1 MPSTNAWNCGL
12 CRLAGCAAFHSI
24 VAQAAGPAL
33 VGLDSSSEA
42 GRDKTAKVLANM
54 AVEPVLQGC
63 IAEAA
68 LSALSE
74 LLHNGPTSGG
84 GPSPQSY
91 SSAGE
96 DKSTAMPGLF
106 GLLQDACVSPMAR
119 LYAGSALLHM
129 ADNMPLRNRV
139 ADAAG
144 PLLVT
149 LLQVPSGDPCKAT
162 ARSTFVRAGLAAATQ
177 EAGVVN
183 SALAEPPA
191 PDKVQCSLLPHKC
204 PVMHIYAFS
213 CSSILTDRC
222 FCVGACLLDSQSS
235 CADLMW
241 SEAATGS
248 LRMLRSSVC
257 L

>member
-1 MPSTNAWNCGL
+1 MLQLPSTDTCGCGL

-33 VGLDSSSEA
+33 VGLDSSTEA
-42 GRDKTAKVLANM
+42 GKDKTAKVLANM

-84 GPSPQSY
+84 GSNPQSY
-91 SSAGE
+91 SNRGSDGTT
-96 DKSTAMPGLF
+96 SMPGLF
-106 GLLQDACVSPMAR
+106 SLLQDACVSPMAR

-129 ADNMPLRNRV
+129 ADNVPLRNRV

-149 LLQVPSGDPCKAT
+149 LLQDPSGDPCKAT

-191 PDKVQCSLLPHKC
+191 PNKVQCSLLPHQC
-204 PVMHIYAFS
+204 PPLHIAVTFS
-213 CSSILTDRC
+213 CKNTRRD
-222 FCVGACLLDSQSS
+222 LLP
-235 CADLMW
+235 
-241 SEAATGS
+241 ES
-248 LRMLRSSVC
+248 LLAG
-257 L
+257 